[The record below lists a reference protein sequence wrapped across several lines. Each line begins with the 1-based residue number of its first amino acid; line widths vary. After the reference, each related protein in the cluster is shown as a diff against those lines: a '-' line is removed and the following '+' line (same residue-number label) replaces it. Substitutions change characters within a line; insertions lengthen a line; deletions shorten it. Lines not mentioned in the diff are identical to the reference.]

1 MSEVVTLV
9 TAKVVG
15 LYQSILHEAGLDNR
29 ESKFSNIDDLIK

>member
-15 LYQSILHEAGLDNR
+15 LYQSILHEAGFGQQR
-29 ESKFSNIDDLIK
+29 K